1 MGKWNPKIM
10 KRKMKESEEENAL
23 RIKEALKAKKLLKL
37 IRSKGVLKD
46 AILLF
51 GNYKGEK
58 ISDLLGQFDTSP
70 YVLNYLAQNQ
80 MIPIKTRKVVRK
92 LIEHYDPFDSVV
104 DKSGPSFVKVRDI
117 VDDKDEIPW

>member
-1 MGKWNPKIM
+1 MGKWNPKAM

-23 RIKEALKAKKLLKL
+23 RIKGALKAKKLLKL

-51 GNYKGEK
+51 GNHKGEK
-58 ISDLLGQFDTSP
+58 ISELLGQFDTSP

-80 MIPIKTRKVVRK
+80 MIPMKTRKVIRK
-92 LIEHYDPFDSVV
+92 LIEHYDPFDSTV
-104 DKSGPSFVKVRDI
+104 DGSGPSFAKVRDI